1 MKEADIRP
9 EGLLRRYLDL
19 SAKDAAVCFG
29 DAARHPVA
37 CVACA
42 ASRSVPQFEKTGF
55 AYAQCSD
62 CGTLFQ
68 TPRPPIEAFE
78 AFYRDSESSRF
89 WAEVFFPAV
98 AEVRREKIFQPR
110 VKRLATL
117 CKEKGITVRR
127 LVDVGAGYGIFLE
140 EWSRAF
146 PRTSLVAVEPSE
158 SMARECRTKGF
169 EVIEEIVENVPSET
183 APADLVTSF
192 EVLEHVYDPLPFL
205 RGLRRLVRDGGW
217 VFVST
222 LGIDGF
228 DFQVLWEKSTQISPP
243 HHLNFLSTRGFAE
256 LFRRAGF
263 SDVTLTT
270 PGQLDVDIVRNA
282 MRQDPDILH
291 DQRFVRSLIADDA
304 RAPAFQRFL
313 VEQGLSSHVWVLAR
327 KKDQDNS

>member
-1 MKEADIRP
+1 MKEAEIRP
-9 EGLLRRYLDL
+9 EGLLKQYLNL
-19 SAKDAAVCFG
+19 SAKDALICFSNVS
-29 DAARHPVA
+29 RSPIA

-42 ASRSVPQFEKTGF
+42 AHRAVPQFEKTGF
-55 AYAQCSD
+55 GYAQCSN

-98 AEVRREKIFQPR
+98 AEVRREKIFRPR
-110 VKRLATL
+110 VERLATL
-117 CKEKGITVRR
+117 CREKGIAVRR

-140 EWSRAF
+140 EWARAF
-146 PRTSLVAVEPSE
+146 PETTTVAVEPSE
-158 SMARECRTKGF
+158 SMARKCRSKGF

-183 APADLVTSF
+183 SPADLVTSF
-192 EVLEHVYDPLPFL
+192 EVLEHVYDPLSFL
-205 RGLRRLVRDGGW
+205 RGLGRLVRDGGW

-243 HHLNFLSTRGFAE
+243 HHLNFLSTRGFTE
-256 LFRRAGF
+256 LFLRAGF

-270 PGQLDVDIVRNA
+270 PGRLDVDIVRNA
-282 MRQDPDILH
+282 VREEPEILRN
-291 DQRFVRSLIADDA
+291 QRFIRSVIADDA
-304 RAPAFQRFL
+304 KASAFQSFL
-313 VEQGLSSHVWVLAR
+313 VEQRLSSHVWVLAR
-327 KKDQDNS
+327 RTHADNS